1 MGHKTGKK
9 MSEALLSSALQPE
22 DPQQGSDSSSLMQ
35 MNHEVKTIPD
45 GRGILG
51 PAAYPTRIEEPPEG
65 WPKEV
70 HKDHGPKSMAFFW
83 SSSLTLSSSEN
94 MARYWPSIGC
104 PFATYS
110 DPLAG
115 QDKRKG
121 TRHSRTAVVNSDA
134 EPANC
139 HELKTLITVVF
150 ADYAYKPLGIRLLET
165 I

>member
-1 MGHKTGKK
+1 
-9 MSEALLSSALQPE
+9 
-22 DPQQGSDSSSLMQ
+22 
-35 MNHEVKTIPD
+35 
-45 GRGILG
+45 
-51 PAAYPTRIEEPPEG
+51 
-65 WPKEV
+65 
-70 HKDHGPKSMAFFW
+70 MAFFGSW
-83 SSSLTLSSSEN
+83 SLPSSSSAS
-94 MARYWPSIGC
+94 MARYWPSIGY
-104 PFATYS
+104 PFATCS

>member
-1 MGHKTGKK
+1 MGEVSSG
-9 MSEALLSSALQPE
+9 LLPLQPE
-22 DPQQGSDSSSLMQ
+22 ARSHP
-35 MNHEVKTIPD
+35 
-45 GRGILG
+45 R
-51 PAAYPTRIEEPPEG
+51 A
-65 WPKEV
+65 
-70 HKDHGPKSMAFFW
+70 GPKKYTRTNIVRSMASFG
-83 SSSLTLSSSEN
+83 SSSLTLSSSAS
-94 MARYWPSIGC
+94 MARYWPSIGY
-104 PFATYS
+104 PFATCS